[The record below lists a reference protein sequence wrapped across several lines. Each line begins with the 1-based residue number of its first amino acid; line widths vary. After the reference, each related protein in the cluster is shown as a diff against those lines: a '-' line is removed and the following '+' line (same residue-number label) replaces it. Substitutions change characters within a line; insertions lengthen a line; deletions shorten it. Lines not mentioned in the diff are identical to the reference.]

1 MLDLACIF
9 TTGGVILFCKTFCD
23 LDLAVVN
30 DFIFNVFVQEKL
42 GERELKVRDRIYI
55 WKFDNE
61 INLVFLFVY
70 QELFKAF
77 DFMEMLNYTKSYYK
91 KKCFSL
97 VQKRG
102 DLIINSPEFEAEFDK
117 IYRGFIKKNAQQD
130 FSTKPNMR
138 IDSANIAREPEDKD
152 EASPSEPKDKDQGE
166 PKEVEQTVI
175 EKNETKP
182 HSILKNR
189 ENSSPEKQEKPV
201 EKQKSVGFVEDIKAQ
216 ESKAAR
222 DPLKK
227 LTPREAMEEKIRQQ
241 QLKKQAKAKPQ
252 DDKTV
257 ENSRSDHKS
266 LYSDKVS
273 KKLMDQLD
281 RSKKINSKA
290 ADGPQKND
298 SYFGKDEDLDLDFG
312 IISDDEKR
320 DSTQKQKKSGIL
332 SNLKSSFKSLT
343 EGKVLTEK
351 DVRVVLEKFKED
363 LMKKNVAEEIAREIT
378 ENLNV
383 KLLNQKVQV
392 FSSITDLARTTLK
405 ESLTK
410 ILTPK
415 KTHDILSE
423 AMKAREK
430 GETYVVAFIGVNG
443 VGKSTNLAK
452 VAYLFKSQGFS
463 VMFAACDNFRAGAVE
478 QLKQHGV
485 NLDIPVYDRG
495 YKDEPHRI
503 AKEAIKEAKSKRID
517 VVLIDTAGRMQ
528 NNEPL
533 MRALATLVSVNNP
546 NMVCFIGEALVGNDG
561 VDQLTNF
568 NEALIKYSTEE
579 NSKREIDAI
588 LISKFDT
595 VDEKGKVSLTQSA
608 LPSR

>member
-9 TTGGVILFCKTFCD
+9 TTGGVILFCKAFCD
-23 LDLAVVN
+23 LDLAIVN

-42 GERELKVRDRIYI
+42 GDKELKVRDRIYI
-55 WKFDNE
+55 WKFDTE

-77 DFMEMLNYTKSYYK
+77 NFGEMLNYTKSYYK

-97 VQKRG
+97 VQKKG
-102 DLIINSPEFEAEFDK
+102 DLIISSPDFEAEFDK
-117 IYRGFIKKNAQQD
+117 IYRGFNKKNSQQE
-130 FSTKPNMR
+130 FSSKPNMKS
-138 IDSANIAREPEDKD
+138 DTANMTRDPDASD
-152 EASPSEPKDKDQGE
+152 EASSGDAKGADKGE
-166 PKEVEQTVI
+166 PKEVEMTTI
-175 EKNETKP
+175 ENKP
-182 HSILKNR
+182 QSILKNR
-189 ENSSPEKQEKPV
+189 DSSSPDPQEKPA
-201 EKQKSVGFVEDIKAQ
+201 EKPKRVGFAEDVKASDKQ
-216 ESKAAR
+216 APPTVAPVR
-222 DPLKK
+222 DALKK

-241 QLKKQAKAKPQ
+241 QLKKQMKAKPQ
-252 DDKTV
+252 EDQPVDPKKSDRVWNHTDKI
-257 ENSRSDHKS
+257 
-266 LYSDKVS
+266 S
-273 KKLMDQLD
+273 KKAMDNLD
-281 RSKKINSKA
+281 YSKKFSGSA
-290 ADGPQKND
+290 SGPQKNN
-298 SYFGKDEDLDLDFG
+298 SYFEKDEEIDLDFG
-312 IISDDEKR
+312 IISDDEKL
-320 DSTQKQKKSGIL
+320 DSTLKQKKSGIL
-332 SNLKSSFKSLT
+332 SNLKNSFKSFA

-351 DVRVVLEKFKED
+351 DVRDILEKFKED

-378 ENLNV
+378 ENLKV

-392 FSSITDLARTTLK
+392 FSSVTDLARTTLK

-503 AKEAIKEAKSKRID
+503 AKEAIKEAKNKRID

-546 NMVCFIGEALVGNDG
+546 DMVCFIGEALVGNDG

-595 VDEKGKVSLTQSA
+595 VDEKGSFG
-608 LPSR
+608 